1 MARLSVTLPAEI
13 LNELKKEARQKE
25 LPVSALARFV
35 IAQRAWR
42 KRKPKDKQ
50 HWLEAVYA
58 GKARR
63 KVKDFEDLFSD

>member
-1 MARLSVTLPAEI
+1 MARLSVTLPPEI

-25 LPVSALARFV
+25 IPVSALVRFV

-42 KRKPKDKQ
+42 KKRPKDRQ
-50 HWLEAVYA
+50 HWLEAIYA

-63 KVKDFEDLFSD
+63 KIKEFEDLFSE